1 MRLRN
6 LFIMSLLFLLMFVL
20 ASCSGKK
27 LSITGQPQNAT
38 VSYPQGAS
46 FSVKVSNPE
55 KVASYQWYLT
65 DQAGNVFELAGITAK
80 TADLI
85 VPSSQGMSGILDF
98 HCVVTDKD
106 GNELHHAG

>member
-1 MRLRN
+1 MRKEGNAMRIRN
-6 LFIMSLLFLLMFVL
+6 LFILSLLFLLMFVL
-20 ASCSGKK
+20 ASCSGRK
-27 LSITGQPQNAT
+27 LSITGQPQDVT

-80 TADLI
+80 TGL
-85 VPSSQGMSGILDF
+85 
-98 HCVVTDKD
+98 
-106 GNELHHAG
+106 